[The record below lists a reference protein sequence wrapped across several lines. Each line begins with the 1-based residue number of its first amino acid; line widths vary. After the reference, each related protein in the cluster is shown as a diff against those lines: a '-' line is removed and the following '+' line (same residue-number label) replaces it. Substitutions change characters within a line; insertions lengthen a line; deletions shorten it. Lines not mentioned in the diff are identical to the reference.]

1 MEFSKIG
8 NTGIEISRIG
18 LGTWAI
24 GGWMWG
30 GTDEKE
36 SIHTIRSAFDHGI
49 NLIDTAPVYGFG
61 RSEEIVGKALAEGG
75 LRSRTVLATKVGLD
89 WRGSQ
94 PLRDASP
101 RRIFKEIEASLK
113 RLRTDVIDIYQVH
126 WPDPATPIEDTA
138 AAMGTL
144 LKQGKIRAIGVSNF
158 SPEQIDRFSKV
169 APIHTVQPPYNLF
182 ERSIENDVLRH
193 CRSQGISTLVYGA
206 ICRGLLSG
214 RMNAETIFN
223 GDDLRR
229 TDPKFQPPRY
239 GQYLE
244 VVERLDRFARDN
256 YGKRVIHL
264 ALRWVLDQDG
274 VSAALWG
281 ARRPDQL
288 DPIGE
293 VMGWRLSLK
302 EREQIVRIVDEVVT
316 DPVGPEFMAP
326 PTAVHWRH
334 DTPLTRRVQANG

>member
-1 MEFSKIG
+1 MEFSKIS
-8 NTGIEISRIG
+8 NTDIEVSRIG

-30 GTDEKE
+30 GTDEQE
-36 SIHTIRSAFDHGI
+36 SIRTIRTALDRGI

-75 LRSRTVLATKVGLD
+75 LRAKTVLATKVGLD
-89 WRGSQ
+89 WRGSH
-94 PLRDASP
+94 PVRDASP

-126 WPDPATPIEDTA
+126 WPDPSTPIEETA
-138 AAMGTL
+138 GAMGSL
-144 LKQGKIRAIGVSNF
+144 YEQGKIRAIGVSNF
-158 SPEQIDRFSKV
+158 SREQISRFTRV

-182 ERSIENDVLRH
+182 ERGIENDVLPH
-193 CRSQGISTLVYGA
+193 CWWQGISTLVYGS

-214 RMNAETIFN
+214 RMNARTVFG

-229 TDPKFQPPRY
+229 TDPKFQQPRY
-239 GQYLE
+239 GKYLE
-244 VVERLDRFARDN
+244 AVERLDRFAREA
-256 YGKRVIHL
+256 YGKGVIDL
-264 ALRWVLDQDG
+264 ALRWVLDKPG
-274 VSAALWG
+274 VTTALWG

-288 DPIGE
+288 DPIEE
-293 VMGWRLSLK
+293 VMGWHLTRQ
-302 EREQIVRIVDEVVT
+302 EREQVARIVDEVIV

-326 PTAVHWRH
+326 PAAVSWKH
-334 DTPLTRRVQANG
+334 DAPPTRRVQANG